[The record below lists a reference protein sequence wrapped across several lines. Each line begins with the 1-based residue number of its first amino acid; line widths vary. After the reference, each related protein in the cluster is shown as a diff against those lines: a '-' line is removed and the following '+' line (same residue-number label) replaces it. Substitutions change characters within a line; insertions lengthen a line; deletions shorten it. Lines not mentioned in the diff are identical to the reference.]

1 MNLLRRFIFYK
12 RKELLVFVLILLSIE
27 IVFCLYHL
35 PQEAIIYPLILSIFI
50 FVSYLVFDYRSMRKK
65 YSLSS
70 QVEENLENI
79 PETQTIQEEVYIEAL
94 KRLEQKRILQKN
106 EMLKKEQDQLDYFT
120 LWVHQVKTPISSM
133 RLHLQN
139 EDSDLSRQL
148 RSELNRI
155 EQYTEM
161 VLTYLRLDSNSSDYL
176 IQKVD
181 VDKILKSSVRKFSS
195 EFINRKLSL
204 DYQVHP
210 YLVLSDE
217 KWLAF
222 VFEQI
227 LSNAL
232 KYTQCGKI
240 TIQQEKNEIIIE
252 DTGIGIDSS
261 DLSRVFEKGYT
272 GFNGRMDKKA
282 SGIGLFLVKRICD
295 NLQHDIWIESEAGK
309 GTRVHILFQEKKIG
323 IE

>member
-1 MNLLRRFIFYK
+1 
-12 RKELLVFVLILLSIE
+12 
-27 IVFCLYHL
+27 
-35 PQEAIIYPLILSIFI
+35 
-50 FVSYLVFDYRSMRKK
+50 MRKK